1 MSEDVLVSVRGEARR
16 MVAPD
21 YASLHGRLTG
31 FAGSS
36 GEALALVRAAQDGV
50 TTALGRLG
58 GTALTVDTHQ
68 APLTWSV
75 GSIGTHDEHDFAA
88 DRTSGRVFASAE
100 LLVVVRELP
109 LLPDVAAAL
118 GRVAA
123 LRLHGVSWHV
133 DPANPAWPA
142 LRAEAIAAA
151 IAKGR
156 DYASALGGSL
166 RRVVHVADA
175 GLLGGDEGGRRG
187 FDLAEPAAAMAFG
200 GSPAVPTLDP
210 VPQQLHAVVEAR
222 LVADVPQLG

>member
-88 DRTSGRVFASAE
+88 DRTSGRAV
-100 LLVVVRELP
+100 
-109 LLPDVAAAL
+109 
-118 GRVAA
+118 
-123 LRLHGVSWHV
+123 
-133 DPANPAWPA
+133 
-142 LRAEAIAAA
+142 
-151 IAKGR
+151 
-156 DYASALGGSL
+156 GGSS
-166 RRVVHVADA
+166 RRSSARTRRAA
-175 GLLGGDEGGRRG
+175 GDTRPVGPCRDGCTASTRRCRRRPST
-187 FDLAEPAAAMAFG
+187 A
-200 GSPAVPTLDP
+200 T
-210 VPQQLHAVVEAR
+210 
-222 LVADVPQLG
+222 